1 MTETQ
6 KPRLTVIA
14 GPTAVGKGTVVR
26 ALLEKYPH
34 VYLSVSA
41 TTRSPREG
49 EVNGVHYHFLT
60 HEEFDAAIERNEF
73 LEWATVHKVNK
84 YGTLKAPIEVA
95 LAEGKP
101 AILEIDLAGVRQ
113 VKEHMPDARFV
124 FIAPPS
130 WDELV
135 NRLRGRG
142 TESEEEMAR
151 RLQTARTELDAQ
163 AEFDHVVIND
173 EVDRTVSELA
183 ELLELA

>member
-1 MTETQ
+1 MST

-41 TTRSPREG
+41 TTRAPREG
-49 EVNGVHYHFLT
+49 EENGVHYHFLT
-60 HEEFDAAIERNEF
+60 HEEFDAGIERGDF
-73 LEWATVHKVNK
+73 LEWATVHKINK
-84 YGTLKAPIEVA
+84 YGTLKAPIEEQLA
-95 LAEGKP
+95 LGNP

-113 VKEHMPDARFV
+113 VREQKPDARFV
-124 FIAPPS
+124 FIAPPT
-130 WDELV
+130 WEELV

-151 RLQTARTELDAQ
+151 RLETAKIELAAAD
-163 AEFDHVVIND
+163 EFDVTIIND
-173 EVDRTVSELA
+173 EVERTVSELA
-183 ELLELA
+183 ELMELA

>member
-1 MTETQ
+1 MKTI
-6 KPRLTVIA
+6 KNPRLTVIA

-41 TTRSPREG
+41 TTRAPREG
-49 EVNGVHYHFLT
+49 EVDGQDYHFLT
-60 HEEFDAAIERNEF
+60 HEQFGAAIARDEF

-84 YGTLKAPIEVA
+84 YGTLKAPIEA
-95 LAEGKP
+95 QLAQGIP

-113 VKEHMPDARFV
+113 VRQQMPDARFV

-130 WDELV
+130 WEELV

-151 RLQTARTELDAQ
+151 RLDTAKQELAAQ
-163 AEFDHVVIND
+163 DEFDHVVVND

>member
-1 MTETQ
+1 MKTI
-6 KPRLTVIA
+6 KNPRLTVIA

-41 TTRSPREG
+41 TTRAPREG
-49 EVNGVHYHFLT
+49 EVDGQDYHFLT
-60 HEEFDAAIERNEF
+60 HEQFDAAIARDEF

-84 YGTLKAPIEVA
+84 YGTLKSPIEA
-95 LAEGKP
+95 QLAQGIP

-113 VKEHMPDARFV
+113 VRQQMPDARFV

-130 WDELV
+130 WEELV

-151 RLQTARTELDAQ
+151 RLDTAKQELAAQ
-163 AEFDHVVIND
+163 DEFDHVVVND

>member
-1 MTETQ
+1 MSVEK
-6 KPRLTVIA
+6 KPRLAVIA

-41 TTRSPREG
+41 TTRAPREG
-49 EVNGVHYHFLT
+49 EIDGQDYHFLS
-60 HEEFDAAIERNEF
+60 HEDFEGAIARDEF

-84 YGTLKAPIEVA
+84 YGTLKAPIEA
-95 LAEGKP
+95 QLAQGVP

-113 VKEHMPDARFV
+113 VRQQMPDALFI

-130 WDELV
+130 WEELV
-135 NRLRGRG
+135 KRLQGRG
-142 TESEEEMAR
+142 TESAEEMTR
-151 RLQTARTELDAQ
+151 RLETAKLELAAKD
-163 AEFDHVVIND
+163 EFDHIVVND